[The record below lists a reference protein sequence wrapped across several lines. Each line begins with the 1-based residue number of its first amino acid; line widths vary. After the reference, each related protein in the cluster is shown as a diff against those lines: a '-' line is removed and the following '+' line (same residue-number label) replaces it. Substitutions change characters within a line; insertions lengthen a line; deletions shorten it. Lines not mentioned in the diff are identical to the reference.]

1 VSFRASVASILLK
14 EQLSRS
20 RISCPERNSVTSIQQ
35 RASQI
40 LLSSFF
46 AIALTAGTIAS
57 AQVSYTAMPLDQG
70 FGKLDT
76 SAPTIPAQQIIDSF
90 TAKESEFRTAMG
102 NYTYERSVKIE
113 TIDDDGKVDGQ
124 YYQITD
130 ITLDPSGHR
139 DEKVVFAPQNSLQR
153 VSMSPA
159 DFQDIEQRLPF
170 VLTKEDVGQ
179 YVLTYIGQQKVDEV
193 DTYVFDVKPKV
204 IEKNKRYFQGR
215 IWVDQK
221 DLQIVVTNGKNVP
234 DDTRKGHEDLS
245 PPFTTYREQIDGKYW
260 FPVYTRGEGVLHFSG
275 GNGYLSQEV
284 HMRETLKYSNYKQFG
299 SSVKITFDGQEIGS
313 GSGNQQQAQPQQQPT
328 KPQ

>member
-1 VSFRASVASILLK
+1 MICTRLRTGLYLAFACIVFVFCAVAS
-14 EQLSRS
+14 
-20 RISCPERNSVTSIQQ
+20 T
-35 RASQI
+35 
-40 LLSSFF
+40 
-46 AIALTAGTIAS
+46 S

-76 SAPTIPAQQIIDSF
+76 SAPSVPAQQIIDSF
-90 TAKESEFRTAMG
+90 TAKESDFRTAMG
-102 NYTYERSVKIE
+102 NYTYERSVKVE
-113 TIDDDGKVDGQ
+113 TIDDDNKIDGQ
-124 YYQITD
+124 YYQVTD
-130 ITLDPSGHR
+130 ITFDPSGR
-139 DEKVVFAPQNSLQR
+139 RYEKVVFAPENSLQR
-153 VSMSPA
+153 ISMSPA

-179 YVLTYIGQQKVDEV
+179 YNLTYIGKQQVDEV

-204 IEKNKRYFQGR
+204 MEKNKRYFQGR

-275 GNGYLSQEV
+275 GSGYLSQEV
-284 HMRETLKYSNYKQFG
+284 HIRETLKYANYKRFG
-299 SSVKITFDGQEIGS
+299 STVKITFDGQDIGS
-313 GSGNQQQAQPQQQPT
+313 ATGDQQQPPQQQQPT

>member
-1 VSFRASVASILLK
+1 MNSIRQRTCRIFSSGFLAIGFVAG
-14 EQLSRS
+14 
-20 RISCPERNSVTSIQQ
+20 
-35 RASQI
+35 A
-40 LLSSFF
+40 
-46 AIALTAGTIAS
+46 ALTAQAMY

-70 FGKLDT
+70 FGTLDT
-76 SAPTIPAQQIIDSF
+76 AAPTVPAQQIIDNF

-102 NYTYERSVKIE
+102 NYTYERSVKVE

-124 YYQITD
+124 YYQVTD
-130 ITLDPSGHR
+130 ITFDPTGR
-139 DEKVVFAPQNSLQR
+139 RYEKVVFAPENSLQR

-179 YVLTYIGQQKVDEV
+179 YDLTYVGKQKVDDV

-204 IEKNKRYFQGR
+204 MEKNKRYFQGR

-245 PPFTTYREQIDGKYW
+245 PPFTTYREQVDGKYW
-260 FPVYTRGEGVLHFSG
+260 FPVYTRGEGVLHFMG
-275 GNGYLSQEV
+275 GNGYLSQDV
-284 HMRETLKYSNYKQFG
+284 HMRETLKYAKYKRFG
-299 SSVKITFDGQEIGS
+299 TSVKITFDGQEIGS
-313 GSGNQQQAQPQQQPT
+313 GTGSQQPPQQQQPQQQQPQQQAPA

>member
-1 VSFRASVASILLK
+1 VTCIRPRAKHLL
-14 EQLSRS
+14 
-20 RISCPERNSVTSIQQ
+20 
-35 RASQI
+35 
-40 LLSSFF
+40 F
-46 AIALTAGTIAS
+46 AVFITFAAALAS

-70 FGKLDT
+70 FGQLDT
-76 SAPTIPAQQIIDSF
+76 SAPSVPAQQIVDNF
-90 TAKESEFRTAMG
+90 TAKESSFRTAMG
-102 NYTYERSVKIE
+102 NYTYERSVKVE

-124 YYQITD
+124 YYEVTD
-130 ITLDPSGHR
+130 ITFDPTGR
-139 DEKVVFAPQNSLQR
+139 RYEKVVFAPQNSLQR

-179 YVLTYIGQQKVDEV
+179 YDLTYIGKQKVDEV

-245 PPFTTYREQIDGKYW
+245 PPFTTYRAQIDGKYW
-260 FPVYTRGEGVLHFSG
+260 FPVYTRGEGVLHFMG
-275 GNGYLSQEV
+275 GSGYLSQDV
-284 HMRETLKYSNYKQFG
+284 HMRETLKYSKYKQFG
-299 SSVKITFDGQEIGS
+299 STVKITFDGQEIGQ
-313 GSGNQQQAQPQQQPT
+313 GTGNQQQPPAQQPPS

>member
-1 VSFRASVASILLK
+1 M
-14 EQLSRS
+14 
-20 RISCPERNSVTSIQQ
+20 
-35 RASQI
+35 I
-40 LLSSFF
+40 LLSQRVQQVF
-46 AIALTAGTIAS
+46 LAGILAAGFLSVSTGHT
-57 AQVSYTAMPLDQG
+57 QVSYTAMPLDQG

-76 SAPTIPAQQIIDSF
+76 SAPATPAQQIIDSF
-90 TAKESEFRTAMG
+90 TAKESEFRAAMG
-102 NYTYERSVKIE
+102 NYTYERSVKVE
-113 TIDDDGKVDGQ
+113 TLDDDNKVDGQ
-124 YYQITD
+124 YYQVTD
-130 ITLDPSGHR
+130 ITFDPTGR
-139 DEKVVFAPQNSLQR
+139 RFEKVVLAPENTLER

-179 YVLTYIGQQKVDEV
+179 YNLTYVGRQKVDEV

-204 IEKNKRYFQGR
+204 IEKNKRYFQGK

-245 PPFTTYREQIDGKYW
+245 TPFTTYREQIDGKYW

-275 GNGYLSQEV
+275 GNGYLSQDV
-284 HMRETLKYSNYKQFG
+284 HLRETVKYADYKRFG
-299 SSVKITFDGQEIGS
+299 SSVKITFEGQDISNGAD
-313 GSGNQQQAQPQQQPT
+313 NQNQQPQQQPQPS